1 MANHGGIWLA
11 VRYITQPGLVLR
23 FCVYLKI
30 NVEKFRQVVKT
41 IKVDLLMFVYTC
53 NDLYEDETHL
63 TCIAN
68 NELKQ
73 SVMTHFTTRRQQ
85 PRG

>member
-1 MANHGGIWLA
+1 MNP
-11 VRYITQPGLVLR
+11 Q
-23 FCVYLKI
+23 VYVAAPS
-30 NVEKFRQVVKT
+30 NMEQ
-41 IKVDLLMFVYTC
+41 DLLMFVYTC